1 MTSVEL
7 KKSLH
12 SGGPVFGT
20 LIVSPSPF
28 WPKVLGDCGLDFV
41 FIDTEHIAL
50 DRSQVSWMCRTYA
63 AMGLP
68 PLVRTVSPSPYEATM
83 LLDDGAA
90 GVVAPY
96 IEQAEQVQQLRGA
109 TKLRPLKGQR
119 LNDALAGEPLPGDL
133 ANYAP
138 GLNENN
144 LLIVKIGRAHV

>member
-12 SGGPVFGT
+12 NGGPVFGT

-63 AMGLP
+63 PMGLP
-68 PLVRTVSPSPYEATM
+68 PLARTLSPSPLSPIHISDPT
-83 LLDDGAA
+83 
-90 GVVAPY
+90 
-96 IEQAEQVQQLRGA
+96 
-109 TKLRPLKGQR
+109 
-119 LNDALAGEPLPGDL
+119 
-133 ANYAP
+133 
-138 GLNENN
+138 
-144 LLIVKIGRAHV
+144 